1 MRDFPSDPLA
11 AVTHPDPAPYYQ
23 QLQATRPLYFDRALQ
38 LWVASS
44 ASVVEAVL
52 AHPACRVR
60 PTLQPLPAALRDTPL
75 AGVFGRL
82 IRMSDGDY
90 HARLK
95 PALAAALAV
104 LPPLSVDD
112 CCAQVLATMPARLDG
127 AALDDWLFAAPLQIM
142 ARLLG
147 LPPDAGRLAL
157 MRDFVAALSPLATAA
172 DIARGSA
179 AVTPLLAQFAAL
191 PAAASPLH
199 AVLASRITP
208 PASLHANALGLLL
221 QTWDASAGL
230 IGNVLYRLAVDA
242 GLREILRQQPAW
254 LDDGIAES
262 QRLDAA
268 IHNTRRYLAADAD
281 IAGHT
286 LRAGDGVLLLL
297 AAANLDPARH
307 PQPLR
312 FEWQR
317 ERQELGFGAA
327 THRCPGSRL
336 ALSIARQFVQQCLL
350 GAPDWPAL
358 ARSHRFRASLNAR
371 IRLFADAAAA
381 GGTP

>member
-52 AHPACRVR
+52 AHSACRVR
-60 PTLQPLPAALRDTPL
+60 PTLQPLPAALLDTPL

-82 IRMSDGDY
+82 IRMNDGEY

-95 PALAAALAV
+95 PALAAALAG

-142 ARLLG
+142 AHLLG
-147 LPPDAGRLAL
+147 LPHDADRQAL

-179 AVTPLLAQFAAL
+179 AVLPLMSQFAAL
-191 PAAASPLH
+191 PVDASPLY
-199 AVLASRITP
+199 ATLARHITP

-230 IGNVLYRLAVDA
+230 IGNVLYRLATDA
-242 GLREILRQQPAW
+242 GLRETLRQQPAW
-254 LDDGIAES
+254 LDDGIAEC

-281 IAGHT
+281 IAGHR

-312 FEWQR
+312 FELQR

-327 THRCPGSRL
+327 THRCPGRRL
-336 ALSIARQFVQQCLL
+336 ALSIARQFVQRCLH

-358 ARSHRFRASLNAR
+358 ARSHRFRPSLNAR
-371 IRLFADAAAA
+371 IRLFAD
-381 GGTP
+381 TRTQEVNP

>member
-60 PTLQPLPAALRDTPL
+60 PTLQPLPAALLDTPL

-82 IRMSDGDY
+82 IRMSDGEY

-95 PALAAALAV
+95 PALATALV
-104 LPPLSVDD
+104 LPPPGVDD
-112 CCAQVLATMPARLDG
+112 CCAQVLATMPVRLDG

-147 LPPDAGRLAL
+147 LPPDADRLAL

-191 PAAASPLH
+191 PVDASPLY
-199 AVLASRITP
+199 AALASRITP

-242 GLREILRQQPAW
+242 GLREALRQQPAW

-268 IHNTRRYLAADAD
+268 IHNTRRYLAADAE

-312 FEWQR
+312 FELQR

-327 THRCPGSRL
+327 THRCPGRSL
-336 ALSIARQFVQQCLL
+336 ALSIARQFVQQCLHR
-350 GAPDWPAL
+350 APDWPAL

-371 IRLFADAAAA
+371 IRLFADAGIKGDSA
-381 GGTP
+381 

>member
-1 MRDFPSDPLA
+1 
-11 AVTHPDPAPYYQ
+11 
-23 QLQATRPLYFDRALQ
+23 
-38 LWVASS
+38 
-44 ASVVEAVL
+44 
-52 AHPACRVR
+52 
-60 PTLQPLPAALRDTPL
+60 
-75 AGVFGRL
+75 
-82 IRMSDGDY
+82 
-90 HARLK
+90 
-95 PALAAALAV
+95 
-104 LPPLSVDD
+104 
-112 CCAQVLATMPARLDG
+112 MPARLDG

-147 LPPDAGRLAL
+147 LPHDADRLAL

-199 AVLASRITP
+199 AALASRITP

-242 GLREILRQQPAW
+242 GLREVLRQQPGW

-381 GGTP
+381 GSTP

>member
-82 IRMSDGDY
+82 IRMSDGEY

-95 PALAAALAV
+95 PALAAALV
-104 LPPLSVDD
+104 LPPPGVDD

-147 LPPDAGRLAL
+147 LPPDADRLAL

-199 AVLASRITP
+199 AALASRITP

-242 GLREILRQQPAW
+242 GLREALRQQPAW

-268 IHNTRRYLAADAD
+268 IHNTRRYLAADAE

-312 FEWQR
+312 FELQR

-327 THRCPGSRL
+327 THRCPGSSL
-336 ALSIARQFVQQCLL
+336 ALSIARQFVQQCLHRV
-350 GAPDWPAL
+350 PDWPAL

-381 GGTP
+381 GSTP

>member
-60 PTLQPLPAALRDTPL
+60 PTLQPLPAALRGTPL

-82 IRMSDGDY
+82 IRMNDGEY
-90 HARLK
+90 HAQLK

-147 LPPDAGRLAL
+147 LPPDADRLAL

-191 PAAASPLH
+191 PAAASPLY
-199 AVLASRITP
+199 AALASRITP

-242 GLREILRQQPAW
+242 GLREVLRQQPAW

-281 IAGHT
+281 IAGHA

-312 FEWQR
+312 FELQR

-327 THRCPGSRL
+327 THRCPGSSL
-336 ALSIARQFVQQCLL
+336 ALSIARQFVQQCLRR
-350 GAPDWPAL
+350 APDWPAL

-381 GGTP
+381 GSTP

>member
-23 QLQATRPLYFDRALQ
+23 QLQAMRPLYFDRALQ

-60 PTLQPLPAALRDTPL
+60 PTLQPLPAALLDTPL

-82 IRMSDGDY
+82 IRMNDGEY

-112 CCAQVLATMPARLDG
+112 CAQVLATMPARLDG

-147 LPPDAGRLAL
+147 LPPDVDRLAL

-191 PAAASPLH
+191 PADASPLY
-199 AVLASRITP
+199 ATLAQRITP
-208 PASLHANALGLLL
+208 AASLHANALGLLL

-230 IGNVLYRLAVDA
+230 IGNVLYRLATDA
-242 GLREILRQQPAW
+242 GLRETLRQQPAW
-254 LDDGIAES
+254 LDDGIAEC

-281 IAGHT
+281 IAGHR
-286 LRAGDGVLLLL
+286 LRAGEGVLLLL

-312 FEWQR
+312 FELQR

-327 THRCPGSRL
+327 THRCPGRSL
-336 ALSIARQFVQQCLL
+336 ALSIARQFVQRCLL

-358 ARSHRFRASLNAR
+358 ARSHRFRPSLNAR
-371 IRLFADAAAA
+371 IRLFADIR
-381 GGTP
+381 TQEVNP

>member
-1 MRDFPSDPLA
+1 MPDFPADPLA

-23 QLQATRPLYFDRALQ
+23 QLQATRPLYFDPALQ

-44 ASVVEAVL
+44 ASVVQAVL
-52 AHPACRVR
+52 VHPACRVR
-60 PTLQPLPAALRDTPL
+60 PASQPLPPALAGTPL
-75 AGVFGRL
+75 AEVFTRL
-82 IRMSDGDY
+82 IRMNDGDY

-95 PALAAALAV
+95 PVMVSALDAVPPVAL
-104 LPPLSVDD
+104 DE
-112 CCAQVLATMPARLDG
+112 CCAQALASLSAPMDG

-142 ARLLG
+142 SRLLG

-191 PAAASPLH
+191 PADASPLY
-199 AVLASRITP
+199 AALASRITS

-221 QTWDASAGL
+221 QAWDASAGL
-230 IGNVLYRLAVDA
+230 IGNMLYRLATDERLRDA
-242 GLREILRQQPAW
+242 LRQNPAW
-254 LDDGIAES
+254 LADGMAES

-268 IHNTRRYLAADAD
+268 IHNTRRYLAVDAE

-297 AAANLDPARH
+297 AAANLDPALH
-307 PQPLR
+307 PQPRQFVL
-312 FEWQR
+312 QR
-317 ERQELGFGAA
+317 RRQELGFGVA
-327 THRCPGSRL
+327 THCCPGSVI
-336 ALSIARQFVQQCLL
+336 ALHIAQQCVTQLL
-350 GAPDWPAL
+350 DTTPDWPML
-358 ARSHRFRASLNAR
+358 ARSQRFRPSLNAR
-371 IRLFADAAAA
+371 IRLFADLATA
-381 GGTP
+381 GAKP